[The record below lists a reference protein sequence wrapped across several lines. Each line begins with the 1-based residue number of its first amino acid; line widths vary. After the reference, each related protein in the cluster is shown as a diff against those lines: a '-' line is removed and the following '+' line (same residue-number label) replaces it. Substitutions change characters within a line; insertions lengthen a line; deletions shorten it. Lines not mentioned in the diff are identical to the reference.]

1 MTSID
6 VFGLGMPRWRWYAAI
21 AMSASCWVTV
31 RYARIFHSTR
41 LAVSLNSVIT
51 VGMVMVLA
59 LSVGGGWYFHS
70 RKVSSTAFCIEEV
83 AHG

>member
-31 RYARIFHSTR
+31 
-41 LAVSLNSVIT
+41 
-51 VGMVMVLA
+51 LA

-70 RKVSSTAFCIEEV
+70 GKVSSTAFFIQEV